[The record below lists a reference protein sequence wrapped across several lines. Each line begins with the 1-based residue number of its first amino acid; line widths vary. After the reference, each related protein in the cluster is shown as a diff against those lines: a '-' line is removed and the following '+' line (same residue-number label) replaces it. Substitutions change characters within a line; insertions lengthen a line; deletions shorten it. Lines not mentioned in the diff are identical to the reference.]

1 MRDLLRGY
9 ATAIL
14 ESAATAGR
22 ALEVANDL
30 DAFSRAL
37 TESDP
42 LRNVLTDGAVP
53 ARARRG
59 VVHDLLDAK
68 AAAESQALVSWA
80 ALVEPAP
87 EFPVA
92 VLALVEL
99 ALETADAADAGQV
112 RTVPTEELLGGR
124 TAVRERIRGYADRLF
139 QEVDRLELIDDIED
153 ELVGFARIL
162 DSSRGLR
169 HALGDPSTAVAQR
182 VALAGDLLRG
192 KVLVATARLVTYVL
206 EAGHI
211 RDLVGTLEWVA
222 GLAAEERGRRVAEVR
237 SAVELDDDEY
247 IRLVEALERTAGR
260 PVKVRVQIEP
270 SLLGGM
276 AVEIGDTVIDGSVRH
291 RLDQLRETLAPST
304 ALRDLSTL
312 EHDRS

>member
-30 DAFSRAL
+30 GAFSRAL

-112 RTVPTEELLGGR
+112 RTVPAEELLGGR

-153 ELVGFARIL
+153 ELVRFARIL

>member
-112 RTVPTEELLGGR
+112 RTVPAEELLGGR

-153 ELVGFARIL
+153 ELVRFARIL

-206 EAGHI
+206 QAGHI